1 MHLTRLK
8 IHALPGIEPGFEFQ
22 PAAKSINIVIGPNA
36 SGKSSLVRALTHLLQ
51 PQQGDPP
58 ALSLEAEFYKDNAR
72 WQVLRNGNQVVWTR
86 NEVPADQ
93 PALPAVSQVGM
104 YRLAMKHLLKDDQG
118 DREIAQELLRTLHGG
133 FDLGEPRID
142 LAAQFAAPNATALR
156 QARKT
161 SREVERRYG
170 ELRQEEAELP
180 ALDTEIAAAE
190 NAQHRCERLNQVIAL
205 YHAIRNHK
213 DLAETLES
221 FPPRMDKLLGNE
233 VNRLQELEE
242 RLQDLRANLQ
252 EQENKLTTHQA
263 KLKRTGLEESRP
275 EHEEIV
281 ANEARL
287 QRIRDKSIERKN
299 AEQQLTATE
308 ATERGAVALFNDHEL
323 TPSLDAKNIRRSEKI
338 AGPLLLAQAK
348 KTELQ
353 QKLDDAG
360 EPPDSVE
367 IARCRRG
374 VYALRQWLATTTDA
388 SDHPQEKSGWRIA
401 LPRWIALGAAAFAG
415 VAAYLQEPFAAV
427 AGAAAAITAALWAL
441 LGERRTKAPSPNE
454 EARRSLTDNDLD
466 TPSEWT
472 LATVGKHLLE
482 IEDRLN
488 KLLLQQER
496 AFGTAAIRIQIEKAE
511 QELAQLNEKKRTFV
525 EKVGFDPE
533 LPVAALP
540 LFVARCVQWDQARQN
555 CAQRKAEIKCLDGNI
570 TEAAQQVGEFVVHW
584 RGGEAFEYSSAD
596 GRVDADVLSSAFSEV
611 KQRIADANQAQGNIE
626 TAQGSINGIQHQ
638 IASAK
643 DDINRLFRD
652 AGLAPDGP
660 TMPTDASDGPDEWA
674 TAKRELVR
682 RIEKLEEWESAKEQ
696 LTAARTTE
704 NNIRQSLR
712 DHTDLDG
719 LAGTEVTDKV
729 KIERQYL
736 AECLQWVR
744 SGAVHQLERERDES
758 ATQAS
763 KLENLREQRTAI
775 KTTLENAGQD
785 RALENALNQEMHAQA
800 TLEDKRDHAFLSE
813 ATNLLLDEVKQAF
826 QAEHEPEVLRRA
838 RELFREVT
846 SHAFDF
852 ELGDDGQFIARDLQ
866 QEAPRTLAE
875 LSSGTRMQLLLALR
889 LAWIQTQE
897 RGTSPLPLFLDEALT
912 TSDEGRFAVMAQ
924 SLERLSEAE
933 GRQIFYLSARR
944 HEPALWRQATGNT
957 PAVADLAT
965 IRFDAER
972 SDPDDYAVETAP
984 PVPTPGGHTP
994 EEYADLLGVPQYDP
1008 HTALGGIHLFHLLR
1022 DDLNLLHRLMDPW
1035 RIKSLGQLEYFLKS
1049 SAAQGAI
1056 GDVDH
1061 RQTLRNRCTAARHW
1075 VELWRQG
1082 RGKPVDRPALE
1093 QSRAVTNVF
1102 IDRAT
1107 NLAAE
1112 LGGSGQALIAA
1123 LRAGRLPYF
1132 QANNINILEQRLID
1146 EGYIDLRVPLSSDER
1161 RRLALQQT
1169 KPQSNTQAE
1178 DINQLIDWLEVALDE
1193 PAQ

>member
-8 IHALPGIEPGFEFQ
+8 IHALPGIEPAFEFQ

-51 PQQGDPP
+51 PQNGDPP

-93 PALPAVSQVGM
+93 PALPAVSQIGM
-104 YRLAMKHLLKDDQG
+104 YRLAMEHLLTDDQG

-161 SREVERRYG
+161 RREVERRYG

-213 DLAETLES
+213 DQAETLKS

-233 VNRLQELEE
+233 VDRLQELEK

-323 TPSLDAKNIRRSEKI
+323 TPSLNAKNIRRSEKI

-415 VAAYLQEPFAAV
+415 VAAYLQDAFAAV

-472 LATVGKHLLE
+472 RTTVHERLLE
-482 IEDRLN
+482 IEGRLN
-488 KLLLQQER
+488 ELLVQQEK
-496 AFGTAAIRIQIEKAE
+496 AATADAIRIQIKKAE
-511 QELAQLNEKKRTFV
+511 KELARLNEEKRTFF
-525 EKVGFDPE
+525 EEVGFDPE
-533 LPVAALP
+533 LPVTSLP
-540 LFVARCVQWDQARQN
+540 LFVARCVKWDEARQN
-555 CAQRKAEIKCLDGNI
+555 CARRKAEIERLDGNI

-626 TAQGSINGIQHQ
+626 TAQGSINAIQNL

-660 TMPTDASDGPDEWA
+660 TMPTDASGGPDEWA

-682 RIEKLEEWESAKEQ
+682 RIEKLEEWQSSKEQ
-696 LTAARTTE
+696 LAAALTTE

-712 DHTDLDG
+712 DHTDLDR
-719 LAGTEVTDKV
+719 LAGTEVTDQVKV
-729 KIERQYL
+729 ERQYL
-736 AECLQWVR
+736 AECLRWAR
-744 SGAVHQLERERDES
+744 IGAIHQLEHERDES
-758 ATQAS
+758 ATQANA
-763 KLENLREQRTAI
+763 LENLWEQRTAI
-775 KTTLENAGQD
+775 RTTLDNAGQD
-785 RALENALNQEMHAQA
+785 RALGNALSQEMHAQA

-813 ATNLLLDEVKQAF
+813 ATNLLLDDVQQVF

-838 RELFREVT
+838 RNLFAEVT

-852 ELGDDGQFIARDLQ
+852 RLSDDGKFTAQDLQ

-889 LAWIQTQE
+889 LAWMQTQE
-897 RGTSPLPLFLDEALT
+897 QGASPLPLFLDEALT
-912 TSDEGRFAVMAQ
+912 TSDEDRFKVMAQ

-933 GRQIFYLSARR
+933 GRQIFYLSARH
-944 HEPALWRQATGNT
+944 HEPALWWQATGNE
-957 PAVADLAT
+957 PAVADLAA
-965 IRFDAER
+965 IRFNAEG
-972 SDPDDYAVETAP
+972 SEPNNYAIETPPPAPAPDN
-984 PVPTPGGHTP
+984 HTP
-994 EEYADLLGVPQYDP
+994 ETYAALLGVPQYDP
-1008 HTALGGIHLFHLLR
+1008 RTAAGGIHLFHLLR
-1022 DDLNLLHRLMDPW
+1022 DDLGLLHRLLGTW
-1035 RIKSLGQLEYFLKS
+1035 RIKSLGQLEALLNS
-1049 SAAQGAI
+1049 SAAPGAI
-1056 GDVDH
+1056 GDANH
-1061 RQTLRNRCTAARHW
+1061 RQTLLNRCTAARHW
-1075 VELWRQG
+1075 VELWHQG
-1082 RGKPVDRPALE
+1082 RGKPADRPALE
-1093 QSRAVTNVF
+1093 QSGAVSERF
-1102 IDRAT
+1102 INEAT
-1107 NLAAE
+1107 DLVAE
-1112 LGGSGQALIAA
+1112 LGGSGYALIAA
-1123 LRAGRLPYF
+1123 LRDGRLSSF
-1132 QANNINILEQRLID
+1132 RNKRINELEQWFD
-1146 EGYIDLRVPLSSDER
+1146 ENGYIDNQPPLSADER

-1178 DINQLIDWLEVALDE
+1178 DINQLIDWLEAAIDE

>member
-8 IHALPGIEPGFEFQ
+8 INALPGIDPGFEFN
-22 PAAKSINIVIGPNA
+22 PTADGINIVTGPNA
-36 SGKSSLVRALTHLLQ
+36 SGKSRLVRALTHLLQ
-51 PQQGDPP
+51 PQNGDPP
-58 ALSLEAEFYKDNAR
+58 ALSLEAEFHSGDAS
-72 WQVLRNGNQVVWTR
+72 WQVRRNGGQVVWTR
-86 NEVPADQ
+86 NGEAADP
-93 PALPAVSQVGM
+93 PALPAAGQLGM
-104 YRLAMKHLLKDDQG
+104 YRLAMEHLLTDDQG
-118 DREIAQELLRTLHGG
+118 DREIAQNLLQTLHGG

-156 QARKT
+156 QARET
-161 SREVERRYG
+161 RREVEHRY
-170 ELRQEEAELP
+170 ENLRQQEAELP

-190 NAQHRCERLNQVIAL
+190 NAQRRCERLKQAIDL
-205 YHAIRNHK
+205 HHAIRNRK
-213 DLAETLES
+213 ARAKERKL
-221 FPPRMDKLLGNE
+221 FPPRMDQLLGNE
-233 VNRLQELEE
+233 VDRLEELEE
-242 RLQDLRANLQ
+242 PLQDLRANLQ
-252 EQENKLTTHQA
+252 DYKNDLTRHQA
-263 KLKRTGLEESRP
+263 ELKRTGLEESRP
-275 EHEEIV
+275 QPEETA
-281 ANEARL
+281 ANEKRL
-287 QRIRDKSIERKN
+287 QRIREKSIKRET
-299 AEQQLTATE
+299 AEKELKKAE
-308 ATERGAVALFNDHEL
+308 ADVREAIAQFNGHEL
-323 TPSLDAKNIRRSEKI
+323 APSLDAESI
-338 AGPLLLAQAK
+338 ARATAIAAPLLLAQAK
-348 KTELQ
+348 KHELEQ
-353 QKLDDAG
+353 QLALAG
-360 EPPDSVE
+360 EPPDPLE
-367 IARCRRG
+367 IKRCRQG
-374 VYALRQWLATTTDA
+374 VDALWKWLATATDA
-388 SDHPQEKSGWRIA
+388 PGQTREKGGWRTA
-401 LPRWIALGAAAFAG
+401 LPLWIVLGAATFAG
-415 VAAYLQEPFAAV
+415 LAAYLQNALAAV
-427 AGAAAAITAALWAL
+427 AGAVAAVAAALWAL
-441 LGERRTKAPSPNE
+441 LGERRTKAPSPSE
-454 EARRSLTDNDLD
+454 EARSSFTETALEP
-466 TPSEWT
+466 PSEWT
-472 LATVGKHLLE
+472 PATVLKRLGE

-488 KLLLQQER
+488 TLLLQQKR
-496 AFGTAAIRIQIEKAE
+496 ADGTDAIRIQIKKAE
-511 QELAQLNEKKRTFV
+511 QELAELDERKETFV
-525 EKVGFDPE
+525 RKVGFDPE
-533 LPVAALP
+533 LPVTALP
-540 LFVARCVQWDQARQN
+540 LFVAQCVQWSKARREH
-555 CAQRKAEIKCLDGNI
+555 AQHKAEIERIDGQI

-584 RGGEAFEYSSAD
+584 RGGEAFEFSSAD
-596 GRVDADVLSSAFSEV
+596 GRVDADMLRSTFNALKE
-611 KQRIADANQAQGNIE
+611 RIEAANQAQSNIE
-626 TAQGSINGIQHQ
+626 TAQGSINATRDLIT
-638 IASAK
+638 SAK
-643 DDINRLFRD
+643 DDIHRLFRD

-660 TMPTDASDGPDEWA
+660 AMPTNASDGPDEWA
-674 TAKRELVR
+674 TMKRELVR

-744 SGAVHQLERERDES
+744 SGTIHQLEHESDES
-758 ATQAS
+758 ATQADA
-763 KLENLREQRTAI
+763 LESLREQRTKI

-785 RALENALNQEMHAQA
+785 RALESVLNQEMRAQA

-813 ATNLLLDEVKQAF
+813 ATNLLLDEVKQAS
-826 QAEHEPEVLRRA
+826 QAGHEPEVLQRA

-912 TSDEGRFAVMAQ
+912 TSDEDRFKVMAQ

-944 HEPALWRQATGNT
+944 HEPALWRQATGNQ
-957 PAVADLAT
+957 PAVADLAA
-965 IRFDAER
+965 IRFKAEG
-972 SDPDDYAVETAP
+972 SDPNAYEVNTPP
-984 PVPTPGGHTP
+984 PVPAPDGHTP
-994 EEYADLLGVPQYDP
+994 EAYAALLGVLQYDP
-1008 HTALGGIHLFHLLR
+1008 RTAAGGIHLFYLLR
-1022 DDLNLLHRLMDPW
+1022 DDLGLLHRLLDTW
-1035 RIKSLGQLEYFLKS
+1035 CIKSLGQLETLLNS
-1049 SAAQGAI
+1049 SAAPSAI
-1056 GDVDH
+1056 GDANH
-1061 RQTLRNRCTAARHW
+1061 RQTLLNRCAAARHW

-1093 QSRAVTNVF
+1093 QSGAVTNVF

-1178 DINQLIDWLEVALDE
+1178 DINQLIDWLEAAIDE

>member
-8 IHALPGIEPGFEFQ
+8 INALPGIDPGFEFN
-22 PAAKSINIVIGPNA
+22 PTADGVNIVTGPNA

-51 PQQGDPP
+51 PQNGDPP
-58 ALSLEAEFYKDNAR
+58 ALSLEAEFHSGDAS
-72 WQVLRNGNQVVWTR
+72 WQVRRNGGQVVWTR
-86 NEVPADQ
+86 NGEAADL
-93 PALPAVSQVGM
+93 PALPAAGQLGM
-104 YRLAMKHLLKDDQG
+104 YRLAMEHLLKDDQG
-118 DREIAQELLRTLHGG
+118 DREIAQNLLQTLHGG

-156 QARKT
+156 QARET
-161 SREVERRYG
+161 RREVEHRY
-170 ELRQEEAELP
+170 ENLRQQEAELP

-190 NAQHRCERLNQVIAL
+190 NAQRRCERLKQAIDL
-205 YHAIRNHK
+205 HHAIRNRK
-213 DLAETLES
+213 ARAQERKL
-221 FPPRMDKLLGNE
+221 FPPRMDQLLGNE
-233 VNRLQELEE
+233 VDRLEELEE
-242 RLQDLRANLQ
+242 PLQDLRANLQ
-252 EQENKLTTHQA
+252 DYKNDLTRHQA
-263 KLKRTGLEESRP
+263 ELKRTGLEESRP
-275 EHEEIV
+275 QPEETA
-281 ANEARL
+281 ANEKRL
-287 QRIRDKSIERKN
+287 QRIREKSIERET
-299 AEQQLTATE
+299 AEKELKKAE
-308 ATERGAVALFNDHEL
+308 ADVREAIAQFNGHEL
-323 TPSLDAKNIRRSEKI
+323 APSLDAESIFRATAI
-338 AGPLLLAQAK
+338 AAPLLLAQAK
-348 KTELQ
+348 KHELEQ
-353 QKLDDAG
+353 QLALAG
-360 EPPDSVE
+360 EPPDPLE
-367 IARCRRG
+367 IDRCRQG
-374 VYALRQWLATTTDA
+374 VDALRKWLATTDT

-401 LPRWIALGAAAFAG
+401 LPRWIALGAAVFAG
-415 VAAYLQEPFAAV
+415 LAVYLQNAFAAV

-454 EARRSLTDNDLD
+454 EAKRSLTDNDLD

-472 LATVGKHLLE
+472 RTTVNKRLLA
-482 IEDRLN
+482 IEGRLN
-488 KLLLQQER
+488 GLLVQREK
-496 AFGTAAIRIQIEKAE
+496 AATADAIRIQIKKAE
-511 QELAQLNEKKRTFV
+511 EELARLNEEKRTFV
-525 EKVGFDPE
+525 EEVGLDPE
-533 LPVAALP
+533 MPVAALP
-540 LFVARCVQWDQARQN
+540 LFVAQCVQWNEAHQN
-555 CAQRKAEIKCLDGNI
+555 CAHCKAEIERLDGKI
-570 TEAAQQVGEFVVHW
+570 TDTARQVGEFISQW
-584 RGGEAFEYSSAD
+584 RGGEAFEYSSPD

-626 TAQGSINGIQHQ
+626 TAQGSINATRDLIT
-638 IASAK
+638 SAK
-643 DDINRLFRD
+643 DDIHRLFRD

-660 TMPTDASDGPDEWA
+660 AMPTNASNGPDEWA
-674 TAKRELVR
+674 TMKRELVR

-785 RALENALNQEMHAQA
+785 RALGNALNQEMRAQA

-813 ATNLLLDEVKQAF
+813 ATNLLLDDVKQAF
-826 QAEHEPEVLRRA
+826 QAEHEPEVLQRA

-852 ELGDDGQFIARDLQ
+852 ELGDDGQFLARDLQ
-866 QEAPRTLAE
+866 QEAPRTLSE

-897 RGTSPLPLFLDEALT
+897 RGASSLPLFLDEALT

-965 IRFDAER
+965 IRFEAEG
-972 SDPDDYAVETAP
+972 SDPNAYEVNIPP
-984 PVPTPGGHTP
+984 PVPAPDNHTP
-994 EEYADLLGVPQYDP
+994 EAYAALLVVPQYDP
-1008 HTALGGIHLFHLLR
+1008 RTAAGGIHLFHLLR
-1022 DDLNLLHRLMDPW
+1022 DDLGLLHRLLDTW
-1035 RIKSLGQLEYFLKS
+1035 RIKSLGQLETLLNS

-1056 GDVDH
+1056 GDANH
-1061 RQTLRNRCTAARHW
+1061 RQTLLNRCAAARYW
-1075 VELWRQG
+1075 MGLWHQG

-1093 QSRAVTNVF
+1093 QSGAVTNVF

-1169 KPQSNTQAE
+1169 KPESNAQAE
-1178 DINQLIDWLEVALDE
+1178 DINQLIDWLEAAIDE